1 MNAIDLLV
9 AYGLRKRRGR
19 YFVSRKGGFIR
30 DDADFEAKHPRD
42 KDGKFASGGL
52 KTPTTSFSDLRQ
64 QLAEGGN
71 PEKIVR
77 EGAKAIRGVYQ
88 CDLPGLGN
96 SFVSVAGDFVRES
109 GKYFHVDGHPNYKK
123 IAERQLF
130 AYEHFEEILKTGQ
143 RVGDWRNNPKHHAD
157 LNFLVI
163 QKILV
168 FKGKLTKFTL
178 DLKRSNKQTDNRAI
192 AHNMSAKGNPGFA
205 TKMKAL
211 SLSLDT
217 APSAWEVIGL
227 R

>member
-1 MNAIDLLV
+1 MNAIDLLA
-9 AYGLRKRRGR
+9 AYGLRKRRGK
-19 YFVSRKGGFIR
+19 YFVSKICGFIR

-42 KDGKFASGGL
+42 KYGQFASGGL
-52 KTPTTSFSDLRQ
+52 RPTVTSFSDLRR

-77 EGAKAIRGVYQ
+77 EGAKAIKGVYR
-88 CDLPGLGN
+88 CTLPGLGD
-96 SFVSVAGDFVRES
+96 SVVSVGSDFIRES
-109 GKYFHVDGHPNYKK
+109 RKYFYVAGHPNFKK

-163 QKILV
+163 QKILM
-168 FKGKLTKFTL
+168 FKGRLTKFTL
-178 DLKRSNKQTDNRAI
+178 DLKRNVEQSNNRAI
-192 AHNMSAKGNPGFA
+192 AYNMSAKGNPGFA

-211 SLSLDT
+211 GLSLDA
-217 APSAWEVIGL
+217 APSVWEVTGL